1 VFGQASNILK
11 RQGGYVFIDGIRI
24 LSWIDEPQMIE
35 FQNLRSSMQA
45 NLFTMKIRSV
55 NPKFQHNYDETY
67 GTGTTPLSGE
77 IPSIDRLSQE
87 SSQPDGRVQV
97 LQDSKHTDDS
107 FRGKSNS

>member
-1 VFGQASNILK
+1 M
-11 RQGGYVFIDGIRI
+11 

-45 NLFTMKIRSV
+45 NLFKMKIRNI
-55 NPKFQHNYDETY
+55 NPNFQHNYDETY

-87 SSQPDGRVQV
+87 SSRPDGRVQV
-97 LQDSKHTDDS
+97 LQDSKHTDAS